1 MNESPPE
8 GPIEENSL
16 KIATEY
22 VRKNREKLG
31 QALPVWMEI
40 LHIAKTKKVDWKK
53 KASELKFDKFGTDLF
68 TNTMNQKK
76 RKQHETV
83 IFVNK

>member
-1 MNESPPE
+1 
-8 GPIEENSL
+8 
-16 KIATEY
+16 
-22 VRKNREKLG
+22 
-31 QALPVWMEI
+31 MEI
-40 LHIAKTKKVDWKK
+40 LHTAKTKKFDWKK
-53 KASELKFDKFGTDLF
+53 KASELKFDKFGTDVF

>member
-1 MNESPPE
+1 MSPPE
-8 GPIEENSL
+8 GPIEENSI

-31 QALPVWMEI
+31 QAYPVWMEI
-40 LHIAKTKKVDWKK
+40 VQTAKTKKIDWKK

-68 TNTMNQKK
+68 TKTMNQKK
-76 RKQHETV
+76 KE
-83 IFVNK
+83 NKMEQLFL

>member
-1 MNESPPE
+1 MNMSPPE
-8 GPIEENSL
+8 GPIEENSI

-31 QALPVWMEI
+31 QAYPVWMEI
-40 LHIAKTKKVDWKK
+40 VQTAKTKKIDWKK

-68 TNTMNQKK
+68 TKTMNQKK
-76 RKQHETV
+76 RKQNGTV